1 MSAKKV
7 TPADGRLPDA
17 HSEARL
23 AEIRREAERRGVV
36 MSAGAKPPGAPFPQ
50 ASPEAGYYGLPLL
63 KKPGWSWEVPVYFFV
78 GGAAGAAAVIGAM
91 ANWTGADKRLV
102 RDARWVAAVGG
113 PISTGL
119 LISDLGRPARFLN
132 MLRVFKLQSPM
143 SVGAWTLSAFAS
155 ASAASAFAEAMDR
168 KFGGMMPVRILGN
181 AAEALAAGTGLVM
194 SSYTGVLIGATV
206 IPVWNE
212 NVRTL
217 PLEFA
222 ASGVGSA
229 VSVLELMGH
238 SDSRALNTLGLGAA
252 AYEAYEGLQVE
263 THPSAANEP
272 LRRGTSGWAISSGR
286 VLSGPI
292 PLLLRLASMT
302 TRGETARNFRRAAAM
317 STLVGSFITRI
328 AWIMAGHA
336 SAKDYRL
343 PLEIGGAP
351 RKQELPPQSAQQSSR
366 QEHDLPPGEAPDDPH
381 GFSK

>member
-1 MSAKKV
+1 MSIGPK
-7 TPADGRLPDA
+7 PPRQSRLPDA
-17 HSEARL
+17 ASEARL
-23 AEIRREAERRGVV
+23 LELRREAEQRGMVT
-36 MSAGAKPPGAPFPQ
+36 SAGAKPAGAPFPQ
-50 ASPEAGYYGLPLL
+50 ASPEAGYYGMPLL

-102 RDARWVAAVGG
+102 RDARWVASLGG

-132 MLRVFKLQSPM
+132 MLRVFKVQSPM

-155 ASAASAFAEAMDR
+155 ASAASAFAEAVDR
-168 KFGGMMPVRILGN
+168 RFGGLMPVRVLGN
-181 AAEALAAGTGLVM
+181 AAEALAASTGVVM

-217 PLEFA
+217 PLHFA

-238 SDSRALNTLGLGAA
+238 DDSTALNTLGIGAA
-252 AYEAYEGLQVE
+252 AYEAYEGLHIE
-263 THPSAANEP
+263 THPTAANEP
-272 LRRGTSGWAISSGR
+272 LRAGVSGWVTRSGG
-286 VLSGPI
+286 VLSGPV
-292 PLLLRLASMT
+292 PLLLRLAALS

-317 STLVGSFITRI
+317 STLVGSFITRV

-336 SAKDYRL
+336 SSKDYRL
-343 PLEIGGAP
+343 PLERGGAKQ
-351 RKQELPPQSAQQSSR
+351 RQELPPRSR
-366 QEHDLPPGEAPDDPH
+366 QQEKELLPRERPDKPH
-381 GFSK
+381 GISK